1 MFFGILMVKFRRSE
15 SLNSLSA
22 SLENYLETI
31 AVLKRKKAYA
41 RIGDIA
47 KYLNVKS
54 SSVNVAISFLAES
67 KLVVHEKYGYVDLTD
82 KGEKIAWEV
91 QKKHEILYKF
101 LNTLLFIDSK
111 VAEREACK
119 IEHSVSEKTIH
130 RLEGLCVLLK
140 KNFLTKYEDMINLK
154 EYLEKWKNY

>member
-1 MFFGILMVKFRRSE
+1 MVKFRRSE
-15 SLNSLSA
+15 SLNNLSA
-22 SLENYLETI
+22 SLEDYLETI

-54 SSVNVAISFLAES
+54 SSVNVAINFLIENE
-67 KLVVHEKYGYVDLTD
+67 LVVHEKYGYVDLTD

-91 QKKHEILYKF
+91 QRKHKILYKF

-111 VAEREACK
+111 VAEREACE
-119 IEHSVSEKTIH
+119 IEHLVGVETIH
-130 RLEGLCVLLK
+130 KLERLYILLK
-140 KNFLTKYEDMINLK
+140 KYFLTEYEDMINLK